1 MSDVIDRIAEAR
13 NAIELEHAAAD
24 AIDEIK
30 QLRKDV
36 VHWREARR
44 TCIEAGDIMKT
55 EIERLREENTK
66 LWGRWESAE
75 QTCGKMQRRINSLE
89 DENERLV
96 ADRDSW
102 ANQADARVKDCVE
115 YLSKI
120 ERLKSLIKAK
130 DLLLSEWLGEEN
142 ESNPSSR

>member
-1 MSDVIDRIAEAR
+1 MSDIVERLREVTSQTLTS
-13 NAIELEHAAAD
+13 ECHQAAD
-24 AIDEIK
+24 
-30 QLRKDV
+30 
-36 VHWREARR
+36 
-44 TCIEAGDIMKT
+44 
-55 EIERLREENTK
+55 EIERLRKHHKIAVDGWTLEAQNVK
-66 LWGRWESAE
+66 
-75 QTCGKMQRRINSLE
+75 QLE
-89 DENERLV
+89 DEAHEMKAEIERLR

-102 ANQADARVKDCVE
+102 ADQASERVKDCVE